1 MRDPERQNIHG
12 NKFTVSYPD
21 FPGFT
26 RSPRYITM
34 TQEMG
39 HHDIVELYYQQ
50 VSPFILKALNTGVPV
65 KIEWQNDKVKGTFI
79 GYAVHATPYTA
90 QRVERA
96 VKITCV
102 SASYLMKDKLSKI
115 WTNATVSEV
124 VTELATKYH
133 LIPKVTSTS
142 TRFSQISLA
151 GHSVWEKMRELSHNI
166 GHGLQVIGAE
176 LHFHPI
182 DKMIDQFM
190 TTIPV
195 MAFLDP
201 FTNPQSHFST
211 QTLSIFEADLGDFIE
226 TNPHTRS
233 TKITAGVDPVTA
245 KPHKTVTS
253 PNAVGKNLRK
263 VTKDPLF
270 SSIETS
276 VVSNSESVS
285 KALAEGKAHSSR
297 LSIPA
302 KASGQGD
309 PRIAPWATVE
319 IRGTGELTDGFWVVK
334 SATHTIHYDGR
345 YTVNFTCLSD
355 GLGSNKPSSTRPI
368 SAGKVPVVNLT
379 SDTPKK
385 PSTFRIAAKERL
397 IVETQGGLKT
407 ASRKWVGVK

>member
-12 NKFTVSYPD
+12 NKFTVSFPD

-90 QRVERA
+90 QRIERA
-96 VKITCV
+96 IKLTCV

-115 WTNATVSEV
+115 WTNTTASEV
-124 VTELATKYH
+124 VTELAKKYH
-133 LIPKVTSTS
+133 LVPNVTKSP
-142 TRFSQISLA
+142 TRFSQISLS
-151 GHSVWEKMRELSHNI
+151 GHSVWEKLRELSNNL
-166 GHGLQVIGAE
+166 GYGLQVIGAE
-176 LHFHPI
+176 LYFHPI

-211 QTLSIFEADLGDFIE
+211 QTLSMFEADLGDFIE
-226 TNPHTRS
+226 SNSETRS
-233 TKITAGVDPVTA
+233 TKITAGVDPVTG
-245 KPHKTVTS
+245 KLHKSVSS
-253 PNAVGKNLRK
+253 PQTVGKNLRK
-263 VTKDPLF
+263 NTKEPLF

-276 VVSNSESVS
+276 IVSNSASVA
-285 KALAEGKAHSSR
+285 KALSDGKAQHSR

-302 KASGQGD
+302 KAAGQGD

-319 IRGTGELTDGFWVVK
+319 VRGTGNLTDGFWIVK
-334 SATHTIHYDGR
+334 SAVHTIHYDGR
-345 YTVNFTCLSD
+345 YTVDFTCLSD
-355 GLGSNKPSSTRPI
+355 GLGSNKPSATRPI
-368 SAGKVPVVNLT
+368 AAGKAPIVNLT

-385 PSTFRIAAKERL
+385 PTTFRIAAKEKL
-397 IVETQGGLKT
+397 IVDTQGGLKT